1 VEISVLKV
9 PKMVEISAPKVPK
22 TVEISVPKVP
32 KGWEF
37 HKNAEKFFSN
47 GE

>member
-22 TVEISVPKVP
+22 
-32 KGWEF
+32 GWEF